1 MRAPLNLYQS
11 HYMNKDIEE
20 CLYLNKSL
28 KENDLVKLTWGNA
41 SVLTEDGKH
50 IVIKPSGIEF
60 DKLTFSQLCIIEL
73 YTGRL
78 ISGMKPSV
86 DTAIHLEIYKAF
98 PEIKSIIHNHSKY
111 ATSWAQAHRPIPILG
126 TTHADYFLS
135 DIPVARKL
143 KKYELGEYEKNLGQ
157 SVVDFYQKHK
167 INPLNI
173 PAILLPSHGVMV
185 FSDSSKRTLEC
196 AIVLEEIAEMA
207 YHTEVINP
215 TIESDHLSKE
225 LYTKH
230 FERKNGINKY
240 YGQ

>member
-1 MRAPLNLYQS
+1 
-11 HYMNKDIEE
+11 MNKDIED
-20 CLYLNKSL
+20 CLYLNKCL
-28 KENDLVKLTWGNA
+28 KEHNLVKLTWGNA
-41 SVLTEDGKH
+41 SVLCEDKKH
-50 IVIKPSGIEF
+50 VIIKPSGIDFE
-60 DKLTFSQLCIIEL
+60 KLNFSQLCTIEL
-73 YTGRL
+73 YTGKL

-98 PEIKSIIHNHSKY
+98 PEIKSIIHSHSKF
-111 ATSWAQAHRPIPILG
+111 ATSWSQALSSIPILG

-135 DIPVARKL
+135 DIPIARQL
-143 KKYELGEYEKNLGQ
+143 QSHELVDYEKNLGQ
-157 SVVDFYQKHK
+157 SVVEFYQKNK

-185 FSDSSKRTLEC
+185 FSDTPKRTMEC
-196 AIVLEEIAEMA
+196 AIVLEEIAEMS
-207 YHTEVINP
+207 YYTRVINP
-215 TIESDHLSKE
+215 SIQLTDLTKE

>member
-1 MRAPLNLYQS
+1 
-11 HYMNKDIEE
+11 MNKEIED

-28 KENDLVKLTWGNA
+28 KDNNLVKLTWGNA
-41 SVLTEDGKH
+41 SVLCEDGKH
-50 IVIKPSGIEF
+50 LAIKPSGVGF
-60 DKLTFSQLCIIEL
+60 DNLTYSQICIIEL
-73 YTGRL
+73 YTGKL

-86 DTAIHLEIYKAF
+86 DTSIHLEIYKAF
-98 PEIKSIIHNHSKY
+98 PEIKSVIHSHSKF
-111 ATSWAQAHRPIPILG
+111 ATSWAQAFKSIPILG

-135 DIPVARKL
+135 DIPVARQLEKN
-143 KKYELGEYEKNLGQ
+143 ELDQYEKNLGQ
-157 SVVDFYQKHK
+157 SIVDYFQSKK

-173 PAILLPSHGVMV
+173 PAILLPGHGAMV
-185 FSDSSKRTLEC
+185 FSDSPQRTLEC

-207 YHTEVINP
+207 YYTKVINP
-215 TIESDHLSKE
+215 QIQPCRLSKD

>member
-1 MRAPLNLYQS
+1 
-11 HYMNKDIEE
+11 MNKEIED

-28 KENDLVKLTWGNA
+28 KENNLVKLTWGNA
-41 SVLTEDGKH
+41 SVLSEDGKFV
-50 IVIKPSGIEF
+50 IIKPSGVDF
-60 DKLTFSQLCIIEL
+60 DKLTFSQLCIVEL
-73 YTGRL
+73 YTGKL

-98 PEIKSIIHNHSKY
+98 PEIKSVIHSHSKF
-111 ATSWAQAHRPIPILG
+111 ATSWAQALTPIPILG

-135 DIPVARKL
+135 DIPVARQL
-143 KKYELGEYEKNLGQ
+143 EKYELDDYEKNLGK
-157 SVVDFYQKHK
+157 SVVDYFQSMK

-173 PAILLPSHGVMV
+173 PAVLLPGHGVMV
-185 FSDSSKRTLEC
+185 FSDSPKRTLEC
-196 AIVLEEIAEMA
+196 AIVLEEIAEMS
-207 YHTEVINP
+207 YYTKTINP
-215 TIESDHLSKE
+215 EIQPCKLSKE